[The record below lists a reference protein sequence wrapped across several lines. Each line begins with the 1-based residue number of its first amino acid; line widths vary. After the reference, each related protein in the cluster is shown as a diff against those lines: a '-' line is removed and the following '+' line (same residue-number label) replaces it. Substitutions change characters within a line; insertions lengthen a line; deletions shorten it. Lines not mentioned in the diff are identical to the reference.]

1 MKLFVLIKS
10 FSLLSVNRMSV
21 LCNLIKSFLRIW
33 YVYTFFTLD
42 VLWLYPFHHGDFFL
56 FPCVQE
62 FWGFCVAHLLCFLSE
77 KVVFLIPCILLLLS
91 VFCAF
96 GLHYKFIKYR
106 VWILGSWFQL
116 FSTWDWPVT
125 PLSSM

>member
-1 MKLFVLIKS
+1 
-10 FSLLSVNRMSV
+10 MSI
-21 LCNLIKSFLRIW
+21 LCNLIKIFVRIW

-56 FPCVQE
+56 FACVQE

-77 KVVFLIPCILLLLS
+77 KVVFLIPCIFLLLS

-96 GLHYKFIKYR
+96 GLHHYKQ
-106 VWILGSWFQL
+106 S
-116 FSTWDWPVT
+116 
-125 PLSSM
+125 